1 MYAYYVVCV
10 RSSMSRMSTI
20 ATLYIVPPCA
30 VCSRC
35 IVWLMC
41 VILHMHVHVSVIAQD
56 GYPPLI
62 WAARYGHTE
71 VVVEL
76 VKAKANLDLQNIVMC
91 TMNKH
96 THTHSH
102 VVNTALLSI
111 HIDLAGSNI
120 AITSAKNLY
129 TLTAVKLV
137 FMRLCATRLYSNP
150 VKR

>member
-1 MYAYYVVCV
+1 MQYLHVHVLYHGNKTIPCKAGVQRVMHFIIHVHTCTCTHIMLFVYVVQCQECQP
-10 RSSMSRMSTI
+10 I

-30 VCSRC
+30 VCSCC

-76 VKAKANLDLQNIVMC
+76 VKAKAKLDLQNIVMC
-91 TMNKH
+91 TITKN
-96 THTHSH
+96 THT
-102 VVNTALLSI
+102 VV
-111 HIDLAGSNI
+111 
-120 AITSAKNLY
+120 
-129 TLTAVKLV
+129 
-137 FMRLCATRLYSNP
+137 
-150 VKR
+150 